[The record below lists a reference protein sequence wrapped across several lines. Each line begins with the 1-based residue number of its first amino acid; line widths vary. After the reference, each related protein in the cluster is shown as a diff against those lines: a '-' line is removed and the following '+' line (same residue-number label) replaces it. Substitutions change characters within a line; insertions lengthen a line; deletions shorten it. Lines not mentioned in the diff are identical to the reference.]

1 MLLFDS
7 FLEDELLT
15 TVMKRDVFI
24 AIQRDGQIG
33 SGTRENPYDGS
44 TLERFDALL
53 FTIDTNPN
61 TRFHFGPGIFQ
72 DARGR

>member
-24 AIQRDGQIG
+24 AIRRDGQIG
-33 SGTRENPYDGS
+33 SGTRENPYDECSGARVTIS
-44 TLERFDALL
+44 PVHMGDMLLRF
-53 FTIDTNPN
+53 
-61 TRFHFGPGIFQ
+61 
-72 DARGR
+72 